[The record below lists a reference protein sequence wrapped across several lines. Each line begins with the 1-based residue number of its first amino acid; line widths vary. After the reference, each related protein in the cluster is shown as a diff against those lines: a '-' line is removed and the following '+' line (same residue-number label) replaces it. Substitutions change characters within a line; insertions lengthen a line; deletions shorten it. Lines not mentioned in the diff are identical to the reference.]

1 MKKNNKGFLLVET
14 LVVSTFCL
22 TVLVILFLQFRTLI
36 INYNN
41 SFKYNTVEGIYNLKT
56 IRECVDENSVDLNID
71 DGNNQYHI
79 FKSDDSNFKTNL
91 GKCAVLMEQENINTL
106 IYTDKKLSGI
116 KGTLNK
122 DNNLSP
128 GMKKFISVLKDSDKN
143 NMLIAEFSD
152 KVSASED
159 DEKGYSVET
168 YAQIA
173 Y

>member
-56 IRECVDENSVDLNID
+56 IRECVDENSVNLKIE
-71 DGNNQYHI
+71 NNLSYSL
-79 FKSDDSNFKTNL
+79 FKSDDDNL
-91 GKCAVLMEQENINTL
+91 GKCAVLMEYENINTL
-106 IYTDKKLSGI
+106 IYTKKKLSEIKSDLNNAGI
-116 KGTLNK
+116 
-122 DNNLSP
+122 SP
-128 GMKKFISVLKDSDKN
+128 GMKKFISFLKDSEDSNKN
-143 NMLIAEFSD
+143 NVLIAEFSD